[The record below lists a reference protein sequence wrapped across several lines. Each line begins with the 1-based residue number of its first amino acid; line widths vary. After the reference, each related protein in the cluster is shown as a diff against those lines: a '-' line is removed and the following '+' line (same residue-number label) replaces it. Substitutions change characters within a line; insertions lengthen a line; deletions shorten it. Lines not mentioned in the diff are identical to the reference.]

1 MVNFNHIC
9 VQCYVALANGVE
21 QITTMEEK
29 VMKNIL
35 INRLVCAANDFF
47 KCSGCGR
54 VVRVRTPGNSYTCS
68 ECGSKMYRM

>member
-1 MVNFNHIC
+1 
-9 VQCYVALANGVE
+9 
-21 QITTMEEK
+21 
-29 VMKNIL
+29 MKNIL